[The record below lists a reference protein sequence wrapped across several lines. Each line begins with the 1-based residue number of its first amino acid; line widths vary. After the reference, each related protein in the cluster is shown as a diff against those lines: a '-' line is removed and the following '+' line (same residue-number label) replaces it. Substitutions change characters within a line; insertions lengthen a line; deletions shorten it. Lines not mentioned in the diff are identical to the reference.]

1 VSLDEQQKIWFQDV
15 GTMVPREKKVADDG
29 KKWLASNNTLDNLKD
44 KK

>member
-1 VSLDEQQKIWFQDV
+1 MNNRRFGSKTLEQWYQ
-15 GTMVPREKKVADDG
+15 EKKVADDG

>member
-1 VSLDEQQKIWFQDV
+1 L
-15 GTMVPREKKVADDG
+15 VPNRWNNGNYEKKKVADDG

>member
-1 VSLDEQQKIWFQDV
+1 MNNRRFGSKTLEQWYHEK
-15 GTMVPREKKVADDG
+15 KKVADDG